1 MSTLHALPAHRSTDR
16 LADLLERLQRQLP
29 GMTRQLL
36 HEDDVLYR
44 SGARLQ
50 NLYVIRSGMFKT
62 TTLSADGREQLVGL
76 HFRGDW
82 LGFDGLASRQFRGD
96 AIAMDIGEVWAV
108 PYPALLEVCMA
119 DREVMTVVHEEM
131 SRQIS
136 RDHDSMLARCSL
148 PADARV
154 ANFLHDWAASL
165 DQRGLR
171 SDRIKL
177 RLTRAEIGN
186 FLGMALESV
195 SRALSR
201 LAKEGLISFP
211 EHDRR
216 ELHLPDVTA
225 LARFVHDS
233 IERGAAAPLKVA

>member
-1 MSTLHALPAHRSTDR
+1 MSNLHTLAPHRSTDR
-16 LADLLERLQRQLP
+16 LAQVLERLQRQLP
-29 GMTRQLL
+29 GMSRQLL
-36 HEDDVLYR
+36 REGDVLYR
-44 SGARLQ
+44 SGNRLQ
-50 NLYVIRSGMFKT
+50 HLYIIRSGMFKT
-62 TTLSADGREQLVGL
+62 TTLAADGREQLIGL

-82 LGFDGLASRQFRGD
+82 LGFDGLASRHFRGD
-96 AIAMDIGEVWAV
+96 AIAMDIGEVWSV
-108 PYPALLEVCMA
+108 PYPALLDVCA
-119 DREVMTVVHEEM
+119 GDREVMAVVHEEM

-154 ANFLHDWAASL
+154 ANFLHDWATSL
-165 DQRGLR
+165 DDRGLR
-171 SDRIKL
+171 CDRIKL

-186 FLGMALESV
+186 YLGMALESV

-216 ELHLPDVTA
+216 ELHLPDPAA
-225 LARFVHDS
+225 LSRFVQLS
-233 IERGAAAPLKVA
+233 IERSTPGLKAA